1 MSAHVDVLAALSGAA
16 TECESRACRNHPD
29 RAPYEVTAE
38 MAESARATF
47 LGMESE
53 LREARAAFAEAIGAL
68 EHGRSTLA
76 TALRHAAPDLFETD
90 DDVNEHLA
98 IKRMDAALARAKG
111 GAA

>member
-1 MSAHVDVLAALSGAA
+1 MSAPVDVLAVLDDHMRVHG
-16 TECESRACRNHPD
+16 RNGCPQHQ
-29 RAPYEVTAE
+29 RELLVVRNAVAE
-38 MAESARATF
+38 
-47 LGMESE
+47 L
-53 LREARAAFAEAIGAL
+53 IGAL
-68 EHGRSTLA
+68 GHARSTLA